1 MARPRSFDP
10 AVVVRQ
16 ARDAFVAG
24 GYRGTSVDDLL
35 TATGLSR
42 ASLYQAFGSKR
53 GLFLAA
59 LSESTDHAVDL
70 DLLMVALMD
79 LAADDPEIRGHA
91 DRLVTALGPDAA
103 GRLGTRLLHRGL
115 GAASVSSPNLREDR
129 R

>member
-1 MARPRSFDP
+1 MARPRSFDI
-10 AVVVRQ
+10 VTVVRR
-16 ARDAFVAG
+16 ARDAFVTG

-59 LSESTDHAVDL
+59 LSDDTDQAIDL

-79 LAADDPEIRGHA
+79 LSADDAEIRARAAH
-91 DRLVTALGPDAA
+91 LVGALGPDAA
-103 GRLGTRLLHRGL
+103 DRLGTRMLTRGL
-115 GAASVSSPNLREDR
+115 GATATTASPARKDPS
-129 R
+129 

>member
-70 DLLMVALMD
+70 DLLIVALMD
-79 LAADDPEIRGHA
+79 LAADDPEIRIGTG
-91 DRLVTALGPDAA
+91 RLVAALGPNAA
-103 GRLGTRLLHRGL
+103 DRLGTRLLRRGL
-115 GAASVSSPNLREDR
+115 GAATVSSATPREEPR
-129 R
+129 

>member
-10 AVVVRQ
+10 ATVIAR
-16 ARDAFVAG
+16 ARDAFVVG

-35 TATGLSR
+35 TATGLAR

-59 LSESTDHAVDL
+59 LTRAPGGPVDL

-79 LAADDPEIRGHA
+79 LAGDDAEIRS
-91 DRLVTALGPDAA
+91 VA
-103 GRLGTRLLHRGL
+103 GRLVDSLGSDVAGQLGARLLSRGL
-115 GAASVSSPNLREDR
+115 VITSPSAGEDPS
-129 R
+129 

>member
-1 MARPRSFDP
+1 MARPRSFDH
-10 AVVVRQ
+10 ATVVRQ

-53 GLFLAA
+53 GLFLVCV
-59 LSESTDHAVDL
+59 TDRPTGPVDL

-79 LAADDPEIRGHA
+79 LAADDPEIRSNAEG
-91 DRLVTALGPDAA
+91 LVAALGPDAA
-103 GRLGTRLLHRGL
+103 DRLGRRLLHRGL
-115 GAASVSSPNLREDR
+115 GAVTVSSTHSREDR
-129 R
+129 

>member
-1 MARPRSFDP
+1 MARPRSFDT
-10 AVVVRQ
+10 AAVVRQ

-24 GYRGTSVDDLL
+24 GYRGTSVEDLL

-59 LSESTDHAVDL
+59 LIAAPKPADDL

-79 LAADDPEIRGHA
+79 LAADDTEIRSLATSSVQQLGA
-91 DRLVTALGPDAA
+91 DAATALGD
-103 GRLGTRLLHRGL
+103 RLLTRGL
-115 GAASVSSPNLREDR
+115 GQAAVPATERTPR
-129 R
+129 